1 MYGERSLSTASQ
13 DTIRQMAAEMAGMPC
28 TDEERTPLAPQL
40 TALLADRSALEAPD
54 LSQEEPAVMCTFAD
68 KGQA

>member
-1 MYGERSLSTASQ
+1 
-13 DTIRQMAAEMAGMPC
+13 MAAEMAGMPC

-54 LSQEEPAVMCTFAD
+54 LSQEEPVVMFTFAD

>member
-1 MYGERSLSTASQ
+1 
-13 DTIRQMAAEMAGMPC
+13 MAEMPC

-54 LSQEEPAVMCTFAD
+54 LSQEEPAVLFTFSD